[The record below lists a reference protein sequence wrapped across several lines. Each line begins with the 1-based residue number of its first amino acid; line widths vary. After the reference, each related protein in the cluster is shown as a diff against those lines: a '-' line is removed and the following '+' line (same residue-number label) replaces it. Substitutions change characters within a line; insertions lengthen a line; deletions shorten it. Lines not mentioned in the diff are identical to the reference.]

1 MTCESCC
8 KVGDGR
14 RMMKYTVVLEADSEG
29 EGYTVTVP
37 VLPGCI
43 SEGATK
49 EEALDNIREAIQG
62 FIEGLQK
69 AGEPVPTETQPVE
82 LATVAI

>member
-1 MTCESCC
+1 
-8 KVGDGR
+8 
-14 RMMKYTVVLEADSEG
+14 MKYTVVIDPDEQG

-37 VLPGCI
+37 VLPGCV
-43 SEGATK
+43 SEGATR
-49 EEALDNIREAIQG
+49 EEALANIRKAIVG

-69 AGEPVPTETQPVE
+69 AGEPVPVEKQPVE